1 MPGSTTVM
9 TAFSASFSDDNE
21 KKVLIELFS
30 DNAGSRDAWERDT
43 REDGSEGDEARL
55 EDLFLEG
62 GTEGEGPEASESETM
77 I

>member
-1 MPGSTTVM
+1 M
-9 TAFSASFSDDNE
+9 TAFSASLSDENE

-30 DNAGSRDAWERDT
+30 DNAGSREPGGRDAWET

-55 EDLFLEG
+55 EDLFPDG
-62 GTEGEGPEASESETM
+62 AEGEGQPSESETM

>member
-30 DNAGSRDAWERDT
+30 DNAGSRDTWET

-55 EDLFLEG
+55 EDLFPEG
-62 GTEGEGPEASESETM
+62 GTEGKGPEDSESDTM

>member
-1 MPGSTTVM
+1 MPGSTTV
-9 TAFSASFSDDNE
+9 TAFSASFSDDND

-30 DNAGSRDAWERDT
+30 DNAGSRDTWET

-55 EDLFLEG
+55 EDLFPEG
-62 GTEGEGPEASESETM
+62 GTEGIGPETSESETM

>member
-1 MPGSTTVM
+1 M

-21 KKVLIELFS
+21 KKLLLIELVS
-30 DNAGSRDAWERDT
+30 DNAGSRELGGRDT

-55 EDLFLEG
+55 EDLFPDE
-62 GTEGEGPEASESETM
+62 GTEGEGPEASS

>member
-1 MPGSTTVM
+1 MP
-9 TAFSASFSDDNE
+9 ACSASFSDDNE

-30 DNAGSRDAWERDT
+30 DNAGSREPRERDASWET

-55 EDLFLEG
+55 EDLFPDE
-62 GTEGEGPEASESETM
+62 GTEGKGPETSESETT